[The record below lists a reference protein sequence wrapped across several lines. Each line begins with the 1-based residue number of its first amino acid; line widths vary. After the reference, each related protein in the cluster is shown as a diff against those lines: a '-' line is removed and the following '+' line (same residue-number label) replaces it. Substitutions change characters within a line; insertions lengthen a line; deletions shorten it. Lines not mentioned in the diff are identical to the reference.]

1 MTSIRARAISKLLR
15 LSHSSPMETHPRV
28 EDASKNRRRFEQKL
42 RLVAPTLQGRYTTK
56 AKIPGAEAYWISP
69 PGVSQSQTIIFLHGG
84 GFVNGSTKAYLQHI
98 GRLARVC
105 GVRVLSIDYRLAPEH
120 PYPAA
125 LDDILVAWKYLL
137 KTVDPASVT
146 IIGESA
152 GGSLALA
159 ATLRMRDENLP
170 TPSGVVLLSPALD
183 MSLSGESIKTRAQ
196 REVILNNRKINY
208 YADVYAGV
216 SSRNVPYI
224 SPVVADLTGL
234 PPLLIHVGT
243 EEMLYSDSI
252 TIAEHAKRDGVA
264 CKLYVGKEMWH
275 GWHVTAGFV
284 PEAKRALEDVARFV
298 RRTNREKA

>member
-1 MTSIRARAISKLLR
+1 MTSIRARAVSKLLR
-15 LSHSSPMETHPRV
+15 LSHSLPMQASPRV
-28 EDASKNRRRFEQKL
+28 EDAVKNRRKFERKL
-42 RLVAPTLQGRYTTK
+42 RLVTPTLHGRYTTK
-56 AKIPGAEAYWISP
+56 AEIPGVDAYWVSP
-69 PGVSQSQTIIFLHGG
+69 PGVSISQTIIFLHGG
-84 GFVNGSTKAYLQHI
+84 GFVNGSTRAYLQHI
-98 GRLARVC
+98 GRLAKVC
-105 GVRVLSIDYRLAPEH
+105 GSRVLSIDYRLAPEH

-125 LDDILVAWKYLL
+125 LDDILGAWKYLL
-137 KTVDPASVT
+137 KTIDPASVT

-170 TPSGVVLLSPALD
+170 VPSGVVLLSPALD
-183 MSLSGESIKTRAQ
+183 MSLSGKSIKTKAQ
-196 REVILNNRKINY
+196 QEVILSSRKINY
-208 YADVYAGV
+208 YADVYAGA
-216 SSRNVPYI
+216 SPRDLPYI

-234 PPLLIHVGT
+234 PPLLIHIGT

-264 CKLYVGKEMWH
+264 CKLYVGEEMWH

-298 RRTNREKA
+298 RRANKEKA